1 MKNTLLEI
9 ENKTPH
15 KKDLIQSMQK
25 TISDLTFSYVFFCEL
40 ENEYRVSRQR
50 NRDLEF
56 NKFKDQESLT
66 KAMEQIAELKKYL

>member
-1 MKNTLLEI
+1 MKNTLSEI